1 MPLDN
6 SNIKNKHLDP
16 DPFKYTLSK
25 KQKETRK
32 CSLCGSVEDLNTLIR
47 VHIMKDRAGR

>member
-6 SNIKNKHLDP
+6 SNIKNKHP

-32 CSLCGSVEDLNTLIR
+32 CSLRGSVEDLNTLIR